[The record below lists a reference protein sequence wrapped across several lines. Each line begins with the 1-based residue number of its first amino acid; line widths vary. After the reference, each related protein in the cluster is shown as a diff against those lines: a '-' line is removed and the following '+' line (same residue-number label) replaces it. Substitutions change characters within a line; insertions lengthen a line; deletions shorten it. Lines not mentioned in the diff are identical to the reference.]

1 MQLISS
7 NNGFWLLMF
16 FTVICAG
23 GCASQNAAITSGLT
37 GISNPDAV
45 DTTAV
50 ADAQTLSAEQRR
62 LREQADIL
70 NRVVWRTTS
79 EGVQVGQWVG
89 VAIGLLSNDPTTDL
103 YEAAES
109 GGGFAGLAA
118 SYLADKQKQ
127 YAQRELVLESMVDD
141 IRSKHREAANL
152 IETLRIVIAEDRRQI
167 DTLNAQLNQRTQ
179 TEADLQRQLA
189 GVRADR
195 QTITNALA
203 KAQEQLTIFRES
215 KTLYER
221 QNPQVNTGQYGGEIE
236 SFQNQIDTMKR
247 IAEQLNHPLL
257 G

>member
-1 MQLISS
+1 
-7 NNGFWLLMF
+7 
-16 FTVICAG
+16 
-23 GCASQNAAITSGLT
+23 
-37 GISNPDAV
+37 
-45 DTTAV
+45 
-50 ADAQTLSAEQRR
+50 
-62 LREQADIL
+62 
-70 NRVVWRTTS
+70 
-79 EGVQVGQWVG
+79 
-89 VAIGLLSNDPTTDL
+89 
-103 YEAAES
+103 
-109 GGGFAGLAA
+109 
-118 SYLADKQKQ
+118 
-127 YAQRELVLESMVDD
+127 VLESMVDD
-141 IRSKHREAANL
+141 IRSKNREAANL

-167 DTLNAQLNQRTQ
+167 DTLNAQLNQRMQ

-221 QNPQVNTGQYGGEIE
+221 QNPQINTGQYGGEIE